1 MSLLRASLT
10 LLVGNALAQLLPLL
24 LGPWITRLYSP
35 EQFAGYSLVWTAASN
50 LAVVACARYEMAL
63 PLARGAAS
71 LRALLALCLRVWA
84 AVTLLAALLGAVLAL
99 RWPDLG
105 WLPLLVGLMGAVQ
118 ALALLATRQRAFGWL
133 AGSRFLQWGLAALL
147 QVGLGYLSWS
157 EGGPGGLLAGAAL
170 ALALALLALLLP
182 LRAHLRGLLAVPAGR
197 WRAMA
202 RRHRDFPLLNTP
214 HAFAGAAQDTLTLLL
229 VALLA
234 GDAAMGL
241 WALALRY
248 LKAPATLVGA
258 AVSAALYPQLTQA
271 ASFADARREL
281 RRTVRTLLLLALPFA
296 LALLAA
302 GPALFAWAFG
312 EPWREAGVLARSL
325 APYLA
330 LHFVAS
336 PLAVVTLA
344 WNAQA
349 WALRFALVGQLL
361 FVAALAHRSA
371 ARRAGGRGLVG
382 VGRHAALLRHLPGR
396 AVALESMR
404 AFINRWR
411 RRLAH
416 ALLHRRVFGERGAP
430 STRIAPST
438 CIEHEER
445 LQLADHVYIGPFNV
459 IEASGGVR
467 LGEGVQITSFCSLT
481 THSSQAAQRLLGSA
495 YAGWPGE
502 KPAMKR
508 APIVIGPYC
517 FIGPHSLIEAGAVL
531 GKGVLVCAY
540 SQVRGTVPDFAI
552 VAGQPAVVVGDVR
565 EQDARWLAQHPECRA
580 HYEAWTR

>member
-71 LRALLALCLRVWA
+71 LRALLALCLRVWV

-105 WLPLLVGLMGAVQ
+105 WLPLLVGLMGGVQ

-182 LRAHLRGLLAVPAGR
+182 LRAHLRGLLAVPTGR
-197 WRAMA
+197 WRAVA

-281 RRTVRTLLLLALPFA
+281 RRTLRTLLLLALPFA

-349 WALRFALVGQLL
+349 WALRFALLGQLL
-361 FVAALAHRSA
+361 FLAALAI
-371 ARRAGGRGLVG
+371 G
-382 VGRHAALLRHLPGR
+382 
-396 AVALESMR
+396 
-404 AFINRWR
+404 
-411 RRLAH
+411 
-416 ALLHRRVFGERGAP
+416 
-430 STRIAPST
+430 
-438 CIEHEER
+438 
-445 LQLADHVYIGPFNV
+445 LQL
-459 IEASGGVR
+459 GG
-467 LGEGVQITSFCSLT
+467 LEG
-481 THSSQAAQRLLGSA
+481 
-495 YAGWPGE
+495 AGWSVSAVMLLYFGT
-502 KPAMKR
+502 
-508 APIVIGPYC
+508 Y
-517 FIGPHSLIEAGAVL
+517 LGAL
-531 GKGVLVCAY
+531 W
-540 SQVRGTVPDFAI
+540 
-552 VAGQPAVVVGDVR
+552 
-565 EQDARWLAQHPECRA
+565 RWKA
-580 HYEAWTR
+580 

>member
-1 MSLLRASLT
+1 
-10 LLVGNALAQLLPLL
+10 
-24 LGPWITRLYSP
+24 
-35 EQFAGYSLVWTAASN
+35 
-50 LAVVACARYEMAL
+50 
-63 PLARGAAS
+63 
-71 LRALLALCLRVWA
+71 
-84 AVTLLAALLGAVLAL
+84 
-99 RWPDLG
+99 
-105 WLPLLVGLMGAVQ
+105 
-118 ALALLATRQRAFGWL
+118 
-133 AGSRFLQWGLAALL
+133 
-147 QVGLGYLSWS
+147 
-157 EGGPGGLLAGAAL
+157 
-170 ALALALLALLLP
+170 
-182 LRAHLRGLLAVPAGR
+182 
-197 WRAMA
+197 MA

-361 FVAALAHRSA
+361 FVAALAL
-371 ARRAGGRGLVG
+371 G
-382 VGRHAALLRHLPGR
+382 
-396 AVALESMR
+396 
-404 AFINRWR
+404 
-411 RRLAH
+411 
-416 ALLHRRVFGERGAP
+416 
-430 STRIAPST
+430 
-438 CIEHEER
+438 
-445 LQLADHVYIGPFNV
+445 LQL
-459 IEASGGVR
+459 GG
-467 LGEGVQITSFCSLT
+467 LEG
-481 THSSQAAQRLLGSA
+481 
-495 YAGWPGE
+495 AGWSVSAVMLLYFGT
-502 KPAMKR
+502 
-508 APIVIGPYC
+508 Y
-517 FIGPHSLIEAGAVL
+517 LGAL
-531 GKGVLVCAY
+531 W
-540 SQVRGTVPDFAI
+540 
-552 VAGQPAVVVGDVR
+552 
-565 EQDARWLAQHPECRA
+565 RWKA
-580 HYEAWTR
+580 